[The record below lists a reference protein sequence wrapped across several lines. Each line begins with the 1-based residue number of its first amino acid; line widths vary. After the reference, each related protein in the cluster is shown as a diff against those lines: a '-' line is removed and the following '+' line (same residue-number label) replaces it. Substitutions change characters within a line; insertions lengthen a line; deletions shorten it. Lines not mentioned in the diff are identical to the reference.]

1 MHYDASGLPEPLL
14 CQHSEAMK
22 RSLEPR
28 RDPWI
33 LTPSLKDERRSQL
46 ERRHRIWWS
55 VLYGSF
61 NPRRRRSPRRLDESR
76 FHSLDWHG
84 AHLLAVSIG
93 ILILSVAD
101 AFMTVTLLSRGAV
114 EMNPIMALLVQSD
127 VGAFASLKMAMTG
140 CSVVLMVC
148 LARYRF
154 MRVVRVELVLYSV
167 LVVYAI
173 LIGYEIRMLQKL
185 FILPFF

>member
-1 MHYDASGLPEPLL
+1 
-14 CQHSEAMK
+14 MK
-22 RSLEPR
+22 RSLEPN
-28 RDPWI
+28 RDDWI
-33 LTPSLKDERRSQL
+33 PTRGQGDERRSRHD
-46 ERRHRIWWS
+46 RRHRIWWS

-114 EMNPIMALLVQSD
+114 EVNPIMALLVHSN
-127 VGAFASLKMAMTG
+127 VGAFAALKMALTG
-140 CSVVLMVC
+140 GSVVLMVC

-154 MRVVRVELVLYSV
+154 LRVVRVELVLYVV
-167 LVVYAI
+167 LAAYVI
-173 LIGYEIRMLQKL
+173 LIGYEIQMLQKL
-185 FILPFF
+185 SIPPLF

>member
-1 MHYDASGLPEPLL
+1 
-14 CQHSEAMK
+14 MK
-22 RSLEPR
+22 RSLQPN
-28 RDPWI
+28 RDDWI
-33 LTPSLKDERRSQL
+33 STPKDERRGQL
-46 ERRHRIWWS
+46 DRRHRVWWS

-93 ILILSVAD
+93 ILILCVAD
-101 AFMTVTLLSRGAV
+101 AFLTVTLLSRGAV
-114 EMNPIMALLVQSD
+114 EVNPIMALLVQSN
-127 VGAFASLKMAMTG
+127 VGAFAALKMAMTG
-140 CSVVLMVC
+140 LSVVLMVC

-154 MRVVRVELVLYSV
+154 MRLVRVELVLYGV
-167 LVVYAI
+167 LVAYTI

-185 FILPFF
+185 LNPPLF